1 MLRNYLTETDLQ
13 GYAVKLTELN
23 WTDETDYTKQKT
35 VATEKV
41 FNHFTRDDYDLRQLM
56 PHLTLRSSGA
66 VLVAN
71 ETSSAVEDTINRRR
85 IYISDITF
93 TGQNKTI
100 TLQGSEDGVNW
111 YTTKTITLTIS
122 DTFYSGTFTDTYQYY
137 RLVSTV
143 DTGSLDYK
151 AVLVET
157 VFDELF
163 AFKWLWWIYYDM
175 RKKDEDQFDIKM
187 KELEAMYDNAFN
199 NTKFYLDTD
208 EDEVPDASSRKSS
221 IKMLK

>member
-13 GYAVKLTELN
+13 GYAVKLSGLQ
-23 WTDETDYTKQKT
+23 WTDETDYTKQKI
-35 VATEKV
+35 VSTEKV
-41 FNHFTRDDYDLRQLM
+41 FNHFSRDGFDLRQLM
-56 PHLTLRSSGA
+56 PHLTLRSSGT
-66 VLVAN
+66 VLVDD
-71 ETSSAVEDTINRRR
+71 ETTDSVEDTINRRR
-85 IYISDITF
+85 IYITDITF
-93 TGQNKTI
+93 TGQDKTI
-100 TLQGSEDGVNW
+100 TLEGSEDEVTW
-111 YTTKTITLTIS
+111 YTAKTITLSVS
-122 DTFYSGTFTDTYQYY
+122 DTSYSGTFTDTYQYY
-137 RLVSTV
+137 RLTSTV

-175 RKKDEDQFDIKM
+175 RKAEGDQFDIKM

-208 EDEVPDASSRKSS
+208 EDEIPDEISRKSS